1 MGNME
6 DEGANKR
13 SSLSDRAGHS
23 AMFDLLEHPADVK
36 LRAWG
41 ATLEQLFS
49 NAAQGMMSYMFGADI
64 EKVRPERTDVIEV
77 EAPDRD
83 ALLVDWLS
91 ELLYRATSEY
101 QAYVDFRIDEFSDR
115 RLAARAGVAS
125 AAEATD
131 DIKAVTHH
139 ELSIREGD
147 RGWEATVVF
156 DI

>member
-1 MGNME
+1 
-6 DEGANKR
+6 
-13 SSLSDRAGHS
+13 
-23 AMFDLLEHPADVK
+23 
-36 LRAWG
+36 
-41 ATLEQLFS
+41 
-49 NAAQGMMSYMFGADI
+49 MFGADI

-125 AAEATD
+125 AEATD
-131 DIKAVTHH
+131 DIKAVTHA
-139 ELSIREGD
+139 SAMTCARMRVSMRAG
-147 RGWEATVVF
+147 RWSSTCWKNGPWSS
-156 DI
+156 